1 MSQSLLQNGYPKRVI
16 SKHKCCVGPYARQST
31 PSPSPDSYAVI
42 PYVQNVSEAIRRV
55 LAPLNIRTCFK
66 PHRTLRSLLVH
77 VKDPI
82 PPEGRKGVVYQ
93 ISCSDCPATHVGQ
106 TGRTLEHRIKEHK
119 YALTSGNVDK
129 SAVAEHMATTG
140 HTIKWEEAR
149 VIDVESELHQRCI
162 LESWHIHCQLNAI
175 NREQGQLPQVY
186 HQLSGTGQ

>member
-1 MSQSLLQNGYPKRVI
+1 MG
-16 SKHKCCVGPYARQST
+16 CVGPCARQAT

-93 ISCSDCPATHVGQ
+93 ISCSDCPATYVGQ

-119 YALTSGNVDK
+119 YALTSGNIDK
-129 SAVAEHMATTG
+129 SAVAEHMAMTG
-140 HTIKWEEAR
+140 HTIKWYGR
-149 VIDVESELHQRCI
+149 KHESLM
-162 LESWHIHCQLNAI
+162 
-175 NREQGQLPQVY
+175 
-186 HQLSGTGQ
+186 

>member
-1 MSQSLLQNGYPKRVI
+1 MG
-16 SKHKCCVGPYARQST
+16 CVGPCARQAT
-31 PSPSPDSYAVI
+31 PSPSPDAYAVI

-93 ISCSDCPATHVGQ
+93 ISCSDCPATYVGQ

-119 YALTSGNVDK
+119 YALTSGNIDK
-129 SAVAEHMATTG
+129 SAVAEHMAITG

-149 VIDVESELHQRCI
+149 VIDVESELHQQCI
-162 LESWHIHCQLNAI
+162 LESWHIHCQPHAI
-175 NREQGQLPQVY
+175 NREQGQLPSVY
-186 HQLSGTGQ
+186 QHLSGKRQY